1 MAGQMDEAK
10 GRAKQAY
17 GELTGDEDIER
28 EGEIDE
34 VAGKAQGK
42 AEDVVDRAKGAA
54 GDFMDKIDRER

>member
-1 MAGQMDEAK
+1 MDEAK